1 MNQTVNDIDF
11 VINIDIELFLKK
23 ISKKNIK
30 INKRNIKYHTVS
42 IILDKNEYQI
52 TSFRKDLV
60 TFGRAAH
67 VDFVNGLY
75 EDAKRRDFTINTLYL
90 DHNGNLIDPYNGY
103 QHIIEKKLKFVGD
116 PIERI
121 REDYLRIIRY
131 CRFFG
136 AFSRFDHLKN
146 LKSKVLKLLPNIK
159 ILSNDR
165 IKKEFL
171 KILLEDK
178 VDICL
183 FKMKSLALDKFILVD
198 RTNDGKGKEF
208 KGFKIN
214 NFEIINHIKRYIIDI
229 AQNEKLDL
237 LCVIIPH
244 LYELDRLDDIVR
256 RFEFNK
262 KKIKYLNFIK
272 KLQSLKYFIEEN
284 NFNKNFS
291 GEKKIKFLQLIWKFR
306 ININSSNITIF
317 ENDRIP
323 FNWYKLGL
331 LHMIPFQTI
340 TLADFSDLDWPS
352 FPLHR
357 NEIKGLQLNMS
368 FNNQNNLLY
377 KAEEFWVKNKFKS
390 SKEDILDF
398 VNNTLIRND
407 KV

>member
-1 MNQTVNDIDF
+1 M
-11 VINIDIELFLKK
+11 
-23 ISKKNIK
+23 
-30 INKRNIKYHTVS
+30 
-42 IILDKNEYQI
+42 
-52 TSFRKDLV
+52 
-60 TFGRAAH
+60 
-67 VDFVNGLY
+67 
-75 EDAKRRDFTINTLYL
+75 YL

-198 RTNDGKGKEF
+198 RTNDDKGKEF

-262 KKIKYLNFIK
+262 KK
-272 KLQSLKYFIEEN
+272 
-284 NFNKNFS
+284 
-291 GEKKIKFLQLIWKFR
+291 
-306 ININSSNITIF
+306 
-317 ENDRIP
+317 
-323 FNWYKLGL
+323 
-331 LHMIPFQTI
+331 
-340 TLADFSDLDWPS
+340 
-352 FPLHR
+352 
-357 NEIKGLQLNMS
+357 
-368 FNNQNNLLY
+368 
-377 KAEEFWVKNKFKS
+377 
-390 SKEDILDF
+390 
-398 VNNTLIRND
+398 
-407 KV
+407 